1 MEQKAIAHLDLD
13 SFFVSAERLHNSK
26 LEGQPVIIVGGGDR
40 GVVSSCSYEA
50 RGYGV
55 TSAMPIRMAKQLCP
69 HAILIK
75 GDMARYSIQSQLV
88 TDIIKERTPLYE
100 KSSIDEF
107 YLDISGMDRFFGCD
121 QWAGELRDSIIK
133 ETGLPLSFGLS
144 TNKTVAKVATGEV
157 KPLGQLHIEKG
168 GEKPFLAPLSIR
180 KVPMVGDKTYRLLR
194 SMGIARIRTVQE
206 MDVEL
211 LSSLLGKQGVSIW
224 KKANGIDNSPIVPY
238 RENKSISTEQTFQQ
252 DTTDVP
258 KLEAL
263 LVAMAKK
270 VAFRLRKSDK
280 VTSCIAVKVRYS
292 EFNTHT
298 LQAKIPYTACGLTL
312 IKNVRELFTGLYNK
326 RLLVRLVGV
335 KVSGLV
341 RGGQQI
347 NLFEDTNDMV
357 SLYQAMDRMRQ
368 RCGSQA
374 VVRAIGMKEN
384 LRDISPFGT

>member
-1 MEQKAIAHLDLD
+1 MGQKAIAHMDLD
-13 SFFVSAERLHNSK
+13 SFFVSVERLHNSK
-26 LEGQPVIIVGGGDR
+26 LEGQPIIIGGGGDR

-50 RGYGV
+50 HSYGV
-55 TSAMPIRMAKQLCP
+55 TSAMPVRMAKQLCP

-75 GDMARYSIQSQLV
+75 GDMERYSIQSQLV

-107 YLDISGMDRFFGCD
+107 YLDISGMDRFFGCY
-121 QWAGELRDSIIK
+121 QWASELRDSIIK

-144 TNKTVAKVATGEV
+144 TNKTVAKVATGEA
-157 KPLGQLHIEKG
+157 KPLGQLHVEKG
-168 GEKPFLAPLSIR
+168 SEKPFLAPLSIR

-211 LSSLLGKQGVSIW
+211 LSSVLGKQGVSIW

-238 RENKSISTEQTFQQ
+238 RENKSISAEQTFQQ
-252 DTTDVP
+252 DTTDVA

-263 LVAMAKK
+263 LVAMAEK
-270 VAFRLRKSDK
+270 VAFKLRRSDK
-280 VTSCIAVKVRYS
+280 VTSCITVKVRYS
-292 EFNTHT
+292 DFNTHT
-298 LQAKIPYTACGLTL
+298 LQAKIPYTASDLTL
-312 IKNVRELFTGLYNK
+312 IKNVRELFTRVYNK

-341 RGGQQI
+341 SGGQQI
-347 NLFEDTNDMV
+347 NLFEDTNEMV

-368 RCGSQA
+368 RYGSQA